1 MRNQQH
7 GSETGMDGVIGSRFI
22 TLPFALLFMIYYMY
36 DV

>member
-22 TLPFALLFMIYYMY
+22 TLPFALFCMTYYMY
-36 DV
+36 EV